1 MHAYV
6 VTISITLLFYYLRK
20 REPGTRRNCRV
31 LAAVGLDSPGFDD
44 LYLPRRCSWG
54 SCIELE
60 GVAGVPVDE
69 GNLTRIPIPAGGKPH
84 FAPIDSDGDTA
95 SHGSHFVAI
104 FAHERSGAAV
114 FTKVVGWYVK

>member
-1 MHAYV
+1 MYAAAQDATAGSWLPLV
-6 VTISITLLFYYLRK
+6 WTPPDLTISISPAVV
-20 REPGTRRNCRV
+20 PGEV
-31 LAAVGLDSPGFDD
+31 LYSDFP
-44 LYLPRRCSWG
+44 C
-54 SCIELE
+54 CIELE

-95 SHGSHFVAI
+95 SNGSHFVAI